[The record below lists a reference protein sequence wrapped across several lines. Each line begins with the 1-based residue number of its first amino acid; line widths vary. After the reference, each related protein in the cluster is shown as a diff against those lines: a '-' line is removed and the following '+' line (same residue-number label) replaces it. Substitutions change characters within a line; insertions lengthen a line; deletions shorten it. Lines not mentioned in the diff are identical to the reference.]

1 MPKKRYV
8 SRKYLDEN
16 NIDIDLIITGGLRIS
31 SDFAKAIAMG
41 ADAIAIGTAAM
52 IAIACQQ
59 YRVCNTGMCP
69 VGIGTQREDLRGRLK
84 IDACSQRL
92 ANYLNVV
99 NGELKTAAGFLW
111 EVDKELKKNKNKLR
125 GIM

>member
-1 MPKKRYV
+1 M
-8 SRKYLDEN
+8 
-16 NIDIDLIITGGLRIS
+16 DIDLIITGGLRIS

-69 VGIGTQREDLRGRLK
+69 VGIGTQREDLRKRLN

-99 NGELKTAAGFLW
+99 NGELKTFARITGK
-111 EVDKELKKNKNKLR
+111 DDIHKLSIDDLVTTNR
-125 GIM
+125 EISDYTNISHV